1 MSRGLFVLAIQLL
14 LCGTTVYLGIWT
26 LIRPKSFQDFV
37 HENFGLLPSVKSGIR
52 LTPLLIRLSSV
63 YLLWYAYTLSNAYTA
78 EILWLAHIVSRLS
91 GLD

>member
-14 LCGTTVYLGIWT
+14 LCGTTVCLGIWT

-52 LTPLLIRLSSV
+52 PTPLLIRLSSV
-63 YLLWYAYTLSNAYTA
+63 YLLWYAYTLSNAYRA
-78 EILWLAHIVSRLS
+78 EILWLAHIVSRIS
-91 GLD
+91 GLH